1 MFGELEVPAEVVA
14 DGVLRCH
21 TSGHKP
27 GRKSNLEGNPIVHEK
42 SGALK
47 PPYLEGFMKEGLKK
61 LDSFDRWMTIELG
74 DVKETQTQSTSGTYW
89 EAVES
94 KNGVDDSIISPQVHL
109 DSYVLGPS
117 LSQDQLFSIIDFSP
131 NWAYADSEI
140 KLQPSVLITGRF
152 LRSQQELQHCEWACM
167 FGELEVPAEVVADG
181 VLRCHTSGHK
191 PGRKKGWEWMQ
202 YTSKLNRQIEPR
214 VDSPARR
221 SVEH

>member
-1 MFGELEVPAEVVA
+1 
-14 DGVLRCH
+14 
-21 TSGHKP
+21 
-27 GRKSNLEGNPIVHEK
+27 
-42 SGALK
+42 
-47 PPYLEGFMKEGLKK
+47 MKEGLKK

-140 KLQPSVLITGRF
+140 KLQPSV
-152 LRSQQELQHCEWACM
+152 
-167 FGELEVPAEVVADG
+167 
-181 VLRCHTSGHK
+181 
-191 PGRKKGWEWMQ
+191 
-202 YTSKLNRQIEPR
+202 
-214 VDSPARR
+214 
-221 SVEH
+221 

>member
-1 MFGELEVPAEVVA
+1 MQVDSAYDPPSFNEEVSYADLFNSFETINAQGNVELHGA
-14 DGVLRCH
+14 DEDGGKFL
-21 TSGHKP
+21 
-27 GRKSNLEGNPIVHEK
+27 KSNLEGNPIVHEK

-61 LDSFDRWMTIELG
+61 LDSFDRWMSKELG

-94 KNGVDDSIISPQVHL
+94 ENGVDDSIISPQVHL

-140 KLQPSVLITGRF
+140 KVQPSV
-152 LRSQQELQHCEWACM
+152 
-167 FGELEVPAEVVADG
+167 
-181 VLRCHTSGHK
+181 
-191 PGRKKGWEWMQ
+191 
-202 YTSKLNRQIEPR
+202 
-214 VDSPARR
+214 
-221 SVEH
+221 